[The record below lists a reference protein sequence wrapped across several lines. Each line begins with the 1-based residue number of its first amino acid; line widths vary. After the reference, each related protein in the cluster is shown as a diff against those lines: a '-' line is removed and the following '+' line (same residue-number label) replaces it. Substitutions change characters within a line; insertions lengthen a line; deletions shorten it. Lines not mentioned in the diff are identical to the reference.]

1 MSKPLL
7 LGCLFSS
14 VLLLAGCDRESV
26 QLTLPPPQV
35 SVVTLHTEPL
45 TLTRELPGRVTS
57 SLVAEVRPQVTGI
70 IKERLFTEG
79 SAVAAGQPLYQLDDA
94 TYRAELNSA
103 RASLARAQA
112 IRDAAKRKAN
122 RAQELIKTRAIS
134 QQDYDDAM
142 AAMQQA
148 EAEVGVAE
156 AEVVRREVVLGYTL
170 IRSPIAGFIGK
181 SKVTA
186 GALVTV
192 NQDEA
197 LATVQQLDPI
207 YVDLTQ
213 TSAELLELR
222 KRFASSVLRQAMTLP
237 VQLMLEDGSE
247 YGQPGSLAFAEV
259 SLDPS
264 TSSLALRVVVPNEE
278 RVLLPG
284 MYVRAKV
291 SSAERQDAL
300 LVPQKAVTRDPKGKA
315 SVLVLGEGDRVEVR
329 QVTVSQ
335 TVGDQWLVEA
345 GLAPGDDVIVAGFQR
360 IRPGMEVAVTRLPP
374 QAATQSETAMLS
386 SQSAAA
392 GQ

>member
-14 VLLLAGCDRESV
+14 VLMLAGCDREPA

-35 SVVTLHTEPL
+35 SVVTLQTEPL
-45 TLTRELPGRVTS
+45 TLTRELSGRVNS

-70 IKERLFTEG
+70 IKQRLFTEG
-79 SAVAAGQPLYQLDDA
+79 SLVAAGQPLYQLDDA
-94 TYRAELNSA
+94 TYRAEVNSA

-112 IRDAAKRKAN
+112 VRDAAKRKAN

-134 QQDYDDAM
+134 QQDFDDAM
-142 AAMQQA
+142 ATLQQA

-156 AEVVRREVVLGYTL
+156 AEVMRTEVVLGYTL

-222 KRFASSVLRQAMTLP
+222 KRFASSVLEQAMTLP
-237 VQLMLEDGSE
+237 VQLILEDGSE

-259 SLDPS
+259 AIDPS

-284 MYVRAKV
+284 MYVRARV

-300 LVPQKAVTRDPKGKA
+300 LVPQKAVARDSKGKA
-315 SVLVLGEGDRVEVR
+315 SVLLLGEGDRVEMR

-345 GLAPGDDVIVAGFQR
+345 GLAPGDEVIVAGFQR

-374 QAATQSETAMLS
+374 QAAAQSETAMLS
-386 SQSAAA
+386 SQSAAE
-392 GQ
+392 

>member
-222 KRFASSVLRQAMTLP
+222 KRFASSVLQQAMTLP